1 VALTSSPAALSSTPL
16 HIIVGDLVDQAG
28 ISQRDL
34 AAQVGLSK
42 DQVCRTLK
50 GTRHLSLEEA
60 GSMLTAAGLPAR
72 GALTL
77 ALFDRR
83 DLASQWSRSGLAAFL
98 ETLVAALPDAL
109 AAELGDSS
117 DRVDPRWGPAVA
129 KFVAQRI
136 ASHIDEL
143 IEREE
148 KLGEFRPA
156 GGLRASA

>member
-1 VALTSSPAALSSTPL
+1 
-16 HIIVGDLVDQAG
+16 
-28 ISQRDL
+28 
-34 AAQVGLSK
+34 
-42 DQVCRTLK
+42 
-50 GTRHLSLEEA
+50 
-60 GSMLTAAGLPAR
+60 MLNAAGLPAR

-83 DLASQWSRSGLAAFL
+83 DLASEWSRSGMAAFL

-109 AAELGDSS
+109 AAELAESS

-143 IEREE
+143 IEREA
-148 KLGEFRPA
+148 KLGEFRQT
-156 GGLRASA
+156 GVLRG